1 MKAVL
6 LAAGA
11 GVRLRPLTDGT
22 PKCLLEF
29 GGRSLLDRW
38 LDACAGA
45 GVDEVLVNLHHLAD
59 AVRSALGSRR
69 GAPTVRTVLEPELLG
84 SAGTLRA
91 NRRWLEHDDVFLVCN
106 ADNLTDF
113 DLRDLLAFHRRGG
126 THASVVAF
134 RAGEP
139 SACGIL
145 DVDPA
150 GRMVGFAEKP
160 RRPRSNL
167 ANAGIYA
174 FHPAVLDELRGRPP
188 LDIAYDLLPTL
199 VGEARV
205 MEFGGYLLDVGTPSA
220 YRRARLEWGGAPVR

>member
-22 PKCLLEF
+22 PKCLLQF

-45 GVDEVLVNLHHLAD
+45 GVEEALVNLHHLAD
-59 AVRSALGSRR
+59 VVRSALDSRR
-69 GAPTVRTVLEPELLG
+69 GPPTVRTVLEPELLG

-91 NRRWLEHDDVFLVCN
+91 NRRWLEHEDVFLVCN

-113 DLRDLLAFHRRGG
+113 DLRDLLAFHRRGSSR
-126 THASVVAF
+126 ASLVAF

-139 SACGIL
+139 SACGVL

-160 RRPRSNL
+160 RHPRSNL

-174 FHPAVLDELRGRPP
+174 FHPAVLDELRGGPP

-220 YRRARLEWGGAPVR
+220 FRRARLDWGGVPVR

>member
-22 PKCLLEF
+22 PKCLLQF

-45 GVDEVLVNLHHLAD
+45 GVDEVLINLHHLAD
-59 AVRSALGSRR
+59 VVRSALDSRS

-126 THASVVAF
+126 TRASLVAF
-134 RAGEP
+134 RAAEP

-160 RRPRSNL
+160 RQPRSNL

-220 YRRARLEWGGAPVR
+220 YRRARREWGGVAVR